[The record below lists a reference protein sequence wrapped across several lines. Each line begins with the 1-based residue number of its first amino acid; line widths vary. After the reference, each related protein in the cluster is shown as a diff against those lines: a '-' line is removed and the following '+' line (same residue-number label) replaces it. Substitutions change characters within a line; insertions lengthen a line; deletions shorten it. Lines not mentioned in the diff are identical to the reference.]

1 MPLNPFKKEK
11 SLDELQEEDDRLSQE
26 LSILKKQQEAAKI
39 RQAMRQLD
47 ERGGKGFWRKF
58 SDNGGKSGFS
68 VGKALSWLR
77 SH

>member
-11 SLDELQEEDDRLSQE
+11 TLDELQEEDDRLSQE

-39 RQAMRQLD
+39 RLAMRQLD

-58 SDNGGKSGFS
+58 SDNGKSGGFS
-68 VGKALSWLR
+68 LGKAIAWLR